1 MNDAKAFVQTLTQ
14 NANKLTMN
22 EFFKTVHSQFYSH
35 VDISFMDYFL
45 ELTIHESE
53 FVVPHSKLTE
63 YGIVSSK
70 NPTI

>member
-22 EFFKTVHSQFYSH
+22 EFFKTVHSQFYSQ

-45 ELTIHESE
+45 KLTIHESE
-53 FVVPHSKLTE
+53 FVF
-63 YGIVSSK
+63 
-70 NPTI
+70 PTANSQNTVL